1 LRRLAIGVRQL
12 PRIPRVFKVIHDK
25 VRIRSQLDVPPI
37 QSWRAHDWRVNLGPS
52 RHLQGTTKPV
62 RTATLAAARA
72 SRHTPKPPAN
82 PIVRTATVAAAQGT
96 PAQGSAREPTTKL
109 HTASADPLIGRARP

>member
-52 RHLQGTTKPV
+52 HHLQGTTKPV
-62 RTATLAAARA
+62 RTATLAAAQGTPAQGTPAQGSARKQA
-72 SRHTPKPPAN
+72 HPKPPAN
-82 PIVRTATVAAAQGT
+82 PIVRTA
-96 PAQGSAREPTTKL
+96 
-109 HTASADPLIGRARP
+109 